1 MADGDD
7 QKQSNHLNFNLQEFL
22 GDNSASDASFQSMV
36 QNMSGQDGLPA
47 ELQQLLGGSNGTDL
61 NLLGQGNTSGGTNSQ
76 PISPATTPQHA
87 IQQQQQQ
94 TPSSSGS
101 GGVPWVMPTSGSA
114 AMPSNVHVM
123 SMSMPSSQQ
132 PTPSPITST
141 AGNSVPVQSQPAT
154 NSTTL
159 LENITSQ
166 LPPERKDQFFDL
178 FRQLQNNVITPEQF
192 LAQARSLLG
201 QQQYQQLEDLKNKPN
216 QDNKASEKRP
226 ISSAQNMTGI
236 ITPQMKRPKQEHIPP
251 GMPMGPPISTPMTS
265 STFKT
270 PAGLQIPRSAAATAV
285 PGGGNMMRTATP
297 TSSTPAPGGSGGGG
311 GGDRIDY
318 DTLTDV
324 MGYAGVDLR
333 EEAEHFLKEGDGTGA
348 ILPDGVD
355 RSKIQ
360 DFMNGDLLR
369 SRVLELA
376 QPLQISNVDQDFIS
390 YLALATQERLRGL
403 VEQMVDASKHRVM
416 SQAGSAAPPLDE
428 RTGHPLYRIVVQ
440 QDPRKQLL
448 AIERAERE
456 EERKRKE
463 LLAERER
470 RMQMGEGEGED
481 GKSKKKKKDKDGTGA
496 GGGPTSGG
504 ARGSGPGGASGD
516 GSGKGGSTS
525 ETALIRAIGGV
536 RKSWMLTGNKD
547 TSTPGGGTPRSSGGG
562 GGGSAAGATG
572 AEGGPGGPGGSSGGL
587 DDGSPRG
594 RGRPRGRKTGD
605 GLKRGAGRGRGAA
618 GRDLRHDGLGLFLP
632 PSTIGRTHR
641 LGDPS
646 MRKVTVRDAI
656 FALEKDCQTTG
667 RSGSKRTLL
676 KSYNQ
681 WLK

>member
-1 MADGDD
+1 MADGDE

-47 ELQQLLGGSNGTDL
+47 ELQQLLGGSNGTDDL
-61 NLLGQGNTSGGTNSQ
+61 NLLGQ
-76 PISPATTPQHA
+76 
-87 IQQQQQQ
+87 
-94 TPSSSGS
+94 
-101 GGVPWVMPTSGSA
+101 
-114 AMPSNVHVM
+114 
-123 SMSMPSSQQ
+123 
-132 PTPSPITST
+132 
-141 AGNSVPVQSQPAT
+141 AT

-178 FRQLQNNVITPEQF
+178 FRQLQNNAITPEQF

-216 QDNKASEKRP
+216 QDKANEKRP
-226 ISSAQNMTGI
+226 ISSAQNMAGI

-265 STFKT
+265 SSFKT
-270 PAGLQIPRSAAATAV
+270 PAGLQIPRSTAATAV
-285 PGGGNMMRTATP
+285 PGSNMMRTATP
-297 TSSTPAPGGSGGGG
+297 TSTPAPGGGG

-360 DFMNGDLLR
+360 DFMNGDMLR

-416 SQAGSAAPPLDE
+416 SQAGSAPPPLDE

-481 GKSKKKKKDKDGTGA
+481 GKSKKKKKEKDGTGA
-496 GGGPTSGG
+496 GGGPASGG
-504 ARGSGPGGASGD
+504 ARGSGAGGASGD
-516 GSGKGGSTS
+516 GTGKGGSTS

-547 TSTPGGGTPRSSGGG
+547 TAPGATSRANAEG
-562 GGGSAAGATG
+562 AAGG
-572 AEGGPGGPGGSSGGL
+572 

-594 RGRPRGRKTGD
+594 RGRPRGRKTGEG
-605 GLKRGAGRGRGAA
+605 GLKRGAGRGRGAG

-646 MRKVTVRDAI
+646 MRKVT
-656 FALEKDCQTTG
+656 
-667 RSGSKRTLL
+667 
-676 KSYNQ
+676 

>member
-1 MADGDD
+1 
-7 QKQSNHLNFNLQEFL
+7 
-22 GDNSASDASFQSMV
+22 
-36 QNMSGQDGLPA
+36 
-47 ELQQLLGGSNGTDL
+47 
-61 NLLGQGNTSGGTNSQ
+61 
-76 PISPATTPQHA
+76 
-87 IQQQQQQ
+87 
-94 TPSSSGS
+94 
-101 GGVPWVMPTSGSA
+101 
-114 AMPSNVHVM
+114 
-123 SMSMPSSQQ
+123 
-132 PTPSPITST
+132 
-141 AGNSVPVQSQPAT
+141 
-154 NSTTL
+154 
-159 LENITSQ
+159 
-166 LPPERKDQFFDL
+166 
-178 FRQLQNNVITPEQF
+178 
-192 LAQARSLLG
+192 
-201 QQQYQQLEDLKNKPN
+201 
-216 QDNKASEKRP
+216 
-226 ISSAQNMTGI
+226 
-236 ITPQMKRPKQEHIPP
+236 MKRPKQEHIPP

-265 STFKT
+265 SPFKT
-270 PAGLQIPRSAAATAV
+270 PAGLQIPRSTAATAV
-285 PGGGNMMRTATP
+285 PGGSGANMMRTATP
-297 TSSTPAPGGSGGGG
+297 TSTPAPGAGGGGG

-360 DFMNGDLLR
+360 DFMNSDMLR

-416 SQAGSAAPPLDE
+416 SQAASAPPPLDE

-463 LLAERER
+463 LIAERER

-481 GKSKKKKKDKDGTGA
+481 GKSKKKKKEKDGTGA
-496 GGGPTSGG
+496 TGGPTSGG
-504 ARGSGPGGASGD
+504 ARGSTGGSAGD
-516 GSGKGGSTS
+516 GTGKGGSTS

-547 TSTPGGGTPRSSGGG
+547 TTPGATPRSSG
-562 GGGSAAGATG
+562 SAEAGAGT
-572 AEGGPGGPGGSSGGL
+572 GL

-594 RGRPRGRKTGD
+594 RGRPRGRKTGE
-605 GLKRGAGRGRGAA
+605 GAKRGAGRGRGTG
-618 GRDLRHDGLGLFLP
+618 GRDGLGLFLP
-632 PSTIGRTHR
+632 PSTIGRTYR